1 MDYTKFKLDYNTILR
16 EAIYR
21 CKKELYARAQPSADY
36 DDILAGYKAEYEAGK
51 EVTRVCERYYI
62 SEKELLYV
70 LNKYVKAYHLEEVFK
85 DHCDIII
92 TDMKTGCAV
101 EKYIPA
107 HIDENG
113 QYNFG
118 HKDFET
124 APPLKDIIGEDNA
137 NKVIDFVNGR
147 RNFYRF
153 DRTERDFK
161 SLVSLSDSPTSNY
174 ANVVEYWKTQGVD
187 LNIDKRELTDDQFWD
202 EEHGISE
209 EAE

>member
-36 DDILAGYKAEYEAGK
+36 DDILAGYKVEYEAGK
-51 EVTRVCERYYI
+51 EVTRVCDRYYL
-62 SEKELLYV
+62 SEKELIYV
-70 LNKYVKAYHLEEVFK
+70 LNKYVKAYHLEERFK
-85 DHCDIII
+85 EHCDIII
-92 TDMKTGCAV
+92 TDMRTGCPI
-101 EKYIPA
+101 EKYVPA
-107 HIDENG
+107 YIDENG

-118 HKDFET
+118 HKDFAT
-124 APPLKDIIGEDNA
+124 VPPLKDIIGEDAA
-137 NKVIDFVNGR
+137 NEVIDFVTAR
-147 RNFYRF
+147 REFYKF
-153 DRTERDFK
+153 DRAGSDFK

-174 ANVVEYWKTQGVD
+174 AKVVEYWKTQGVD